1 MTDEFQ
7 LAVGRTALVLVVVS
21 SLAVIVVGARRVGIA
36 TGIVAGLTWLVGSA
50 CAFLASAH
58 LVGVIWTAYRYSSFS
73 WNFRFAS
80 LLLVGLWL
88 ILAGVLCVAAASEVF
103 RGRPPDWRRAASG
116 ALLLALVAGPLVPV
130 QAELAGGVVTLA
142 VTDLVAIIGFLAGG
156 WVLSRG
162 RLTNAEN
169 HSRE

>member
-1 MTDEFQ
+1 MTYEFQ
-7 LAVGRTALVLVVVS
+7 LAVGRTALVLIVVS

-36 TGIVAGLTWLVGSA
+36 TGIVAGLTWFVGSA

-80 LLLVGLWL
+80 LLLVGFWL
-88 ILAGVLCVAAASEVF
+88 ILAGVLCVVAASEVF
-103 RGRPPDWRRAASG
+103 RGRSPDWRRAASG

-130 QAELAGGVVTLA
+130 QPELAA
-142 VTDLVAIIGFLAGG
+142 A
-156 WVLSRG
+156 S
-162 RLTNAEN
+162 
-169 HSRE
+169 